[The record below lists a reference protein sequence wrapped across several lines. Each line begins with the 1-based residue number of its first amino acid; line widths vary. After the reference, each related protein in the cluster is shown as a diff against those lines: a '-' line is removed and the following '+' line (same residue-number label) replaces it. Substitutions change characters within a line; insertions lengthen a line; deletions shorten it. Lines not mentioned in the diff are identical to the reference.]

1 MKTCPGEA
9 SVSRAKESFADS
21 NVDEEMSSTIQENIF
36 QLLDRAQRNKQISD
50 LEVEELKDRI
60 QALQLPQNPLDDL
73 IHKLGGVGQV
83 AELTGRSKRYVN
95 RGKGFE
101 LVERTK
107 DNVAER
113 KSFQNG
119 KKLVAIISQASSTG
133 ISLHAE
139 KRAKNQRRRVH
150 LTVQLPWSADQA
162 VQQMG
167 RTHRSNQVSAPVFKL
182 IMCNSIRGESRFA
195 SCIARRLEELGAL
208 TRGDRTAAV
217 GCNSSIQESSLES
230 QYARSALLELKHMIS
245 HGRPTRTFDSLS
257 GAYGV
262 PLNGSKGSKGSKG
275 KESLL
280 GSAAKAR
287 SSDAR
292 DGERFFLSP
301 DDVKD
306 VERVQLFAKKDDV
319 NRFLNRLL
327 NFSLQQQ
334 ESIFKA
340 FELLMDEFVA
350 FDKSTGRYEG
360 KGFKDI
366 RGSHTVRS
374 REVICEDAEGNN
386 TSMVTFSTDGRISF
400 QQACDMLERDNN
412 AKSGFYCK
420 QASNNKPPYQLV
432 CT

>member
-1 MKTCPGEA
+1 MKTCLGEA

-36 QLLDRAQRNKQISD
+36 QLLDRARRNNQISD
-50 LEVEELKDRI
+50 GQVEELKDRI

-73 IHKLGGVGQV
+73 IHKLGGVGEV

-95 RGKGFE
+95 GGKGFE

-113 KSFQNG
+113 KSFQSG

-139 KRAKNQRRRVH
+139 KRAKNRRRRVH

-217 GCNSSIQESSLES
+217 GCNSSIQEYSLES
-230 QYARSALLELKHMIS
+230 QYARSALLELKHIIS
-245 HGRPTRTFDSLS
+245 QGRPTRTFDSLPA
-257 GAYGV
+257 AYGV
-262 PLNGSKGSKGSKG
+262 PLNGSKGSKG

-292 DGERFFLSP
+292 DAERFFLSP

-306 VERVQLFAKKDDV
+306 VERVQLLPKKDDV
-319 NRFLNRLL
+319 NRFLNRML
-327 NFSLQQQ
+327 NLSLQQQ

-400 QQACDMLERDNN
+400 QQACDMLDRDINE
-412 AKSGFYCK
+412 KSGFYCK
-420 QASNNKPPYQLV
+420 RGSNNKPPYQLV
-432 CT
+432 CA